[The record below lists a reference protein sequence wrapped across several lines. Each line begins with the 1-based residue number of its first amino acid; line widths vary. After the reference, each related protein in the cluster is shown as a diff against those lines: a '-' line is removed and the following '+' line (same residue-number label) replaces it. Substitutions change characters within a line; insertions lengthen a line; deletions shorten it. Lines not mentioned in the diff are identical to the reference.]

1 MKKRAVI
8 ACERSG
14 KTRNALTEK
23 GWFVISVDLLPATDF
38 ARGHGVAPN
47 GSYHYQGEIL
57 DFLYNDP
64 IGLMEPGCDMLIA
77 HPDCT
82 YLTNSAEW
90 AYKDVQTKKM
100 KSTTLIGAARRQARD
115 EAIKFV
121 DALWNAPVEKIA
133 IENPVGV
140 LSSRWREPDQFIQ
153 PYEYG
158 EDASKKTC
166 LWLKNLPLLNRQN
179 CTPPV
184 SHYKRT
190 EKVILFDGETR
201 QTAGKTNL
209 RRPTIA
215 GRNAPKPI
223 RDGQTLLQNNGVNYE
238 FITIY

>member
-166 LWLKNLPLLNRQN
+166 LWLKNLPLLKPTKLHPPRLTLQENGKGYTFRWGNQTDSGQNKLTPSDNRWQERAETYQGWAN
-179 CTPPV
+179 AFA
-184 SHYKRT
+184 
-190 EKVILFDGETR
+190 EQWGE
-201 QTAGKTNL
+201 L
-209 RRPTIA
+209 
-215 GRNAPKPI
+215 
-223 RDGQTLLQNNGVNYE
+223 
-238 FITIY
+238 